1 MRNLLKT
8 LICTA
13 ALVWGTTEVNAQSYK
28 TGAGILV
35 DAGDGTTFV
44 GPHVKHFFSTHNAL
58 EGSVLFGG
66 GATAVQALYQYNKA
80 IPGAKGLAW
89 YVGMG
94 PAVIFGN
101 NTTVFSI
108 VPVVGLDLKITGAPL
123 DLFFD
128 WRPRAVFNS
137 NNSDFLAGRFGIG
150 ARFTF

>member
-1 MRNLLKT
+1 MKSLLKT
-8 LICTA
+8 TLCVI
-13 ALVWGTTEVNAQSYK
+13 ALALGLTQLNAQSYK

-44 GPHVKHFFSTHNAL
+44 GPHVKHFFSTNSAM

-66 GATAVQALYQYNKA
+66 GSTAIQALYQYNKA

-89 YVGMG
+89 YEGMG
-94 PAVIFGN
+94 PAEIFGN

-108 VPVVGLDLKITGAPL
+108 VPVVGLDFKITGAPL

-137 NNSDFLAGRFGIG
+137 NDSDFIAGRFGIG

>member
-94 PAVIFGN
+94 P
-101 NTTVFSI
+101 
-108 VPVVGLDLKITGAPL
+108 P
-123 DLFFD
+123 
-128 WRPRAVFNS
+128 
-137 NNSDFLAGRFGIG
+137 
-150 ARFTF
+150 

>member
-58 EGSVLFGG
+58 EGSVYCLVEEQLQFR
-66 GATAVQALYQYNKA
+66 LY
-80 IPGAKGLAW
+80 I
-89 YVGMG
+89 
-94 PAVIFGN
+94 
-101 NTTVFSI
+101 NTTRQF
-108 VPVVGLDLKITGAPL
+108 PVQKVWLGMLVWDLP
-123 DLFFD
+123 
-128 WRPRAVFNS
+128 
-137 NNSDFLAGRFGIG
+137 
-150 ARFTF
+150 